1 MHRAC
6 VKIGFEM
13 MLTLSINYIRFVTSS
28 FLTKKSCEM
37 MFGDIHEHNTKQS
50 SLGHKISFFSSFF
63 FLSRQ
68 ALKWCFLIEELSRA
82 RSARSGVPWIIKSN
96 YLCIQEILVLTKSSV
111 RLTYRTYIHYT
122 STPLTWITEKE
133 LEQEIK
139 EKYENFIAA
148 LENEKCYSSHQ
159 GKNERQWKKEWT
171 GAHSTF
177 PP

>member
-6 VKIGFEM
+6 VKTGFQM
-13 MLTLSINYIRFVTSS
+13 MLTLLINYIRFVTSS
-28 FLTKKSCEM
+28 FLTKESFEM

-63 FLSRQ
+63 FLSWQ
-68 ALKWCFLIEELSRA
+68 ALKWCFLTAELSR
-82 RSARSGVPWIIKSN
+82 SRSGIPWITKSG

-111 RLTYRTYIHYT
+111 RLSYRTYIHYA
-122 STPLTWITEKE
+122 STPSTWITERE
-133 LEQEIK
+133 LDQEIK

-159 GKNERQWKKEWT
+159 GKNDRQWKKEWT

>member
-63 FLSRQ
+63 FLVTTGFEMMFFDSG
-68 ALKWCFLIEELSRA
+68 ALARA
-82 RSARSGVPWIIKSN
+82 KRAEW
-96 YLCIQEILVLTKSSV
+96 
-111 RLTYRTYIHYT
+111 
-122 STPLTWITEKE
+122 STLNNKI
-133 LEQEIK
+133 
-139 EKYENFIAA
+139 
-148 LENEKCYSSHQ
+148 
-159 GKNERQWKKEWT
+159 
-171 GAHSTF
+171 
-177 PP
+177 